1 MRICVESLL
10 SYDFMVSMILVLVK
24 VMYIDLTGRSLNAM
38 QLFELERYYTDM
50 C

>member
-10 SYDFMVSMILVLVK
+10 SYDFMVSMILLVK